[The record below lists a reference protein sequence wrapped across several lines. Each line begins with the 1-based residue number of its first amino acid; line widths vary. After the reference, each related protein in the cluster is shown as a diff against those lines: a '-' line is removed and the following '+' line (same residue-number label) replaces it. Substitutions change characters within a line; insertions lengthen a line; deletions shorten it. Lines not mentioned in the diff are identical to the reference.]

1 MKLSRGNEACK
12 EVGIPRCQ
20 VAEHYWDP
28 VGRAIV
34 IYGHRFDRLIQASQR
49 EV

>member
-1 MKLSRGNEACK
+1 MNTDSYQRKSAETSATKNPTANLK
-12 EVGIPRCQ
+12 CQ

-34 IYGHRFDRLIQASQR
+34 GNL
-49 EV
+49 